1 MPLLASGEDAGPQL
15 AAVMGY
21 RAEDIARLVMVISAQ
36 YGGHVAYD
44 KLYAHYGETVTLT
57 VVPYAGYRL
66 EQLCV
71 MDGETEVPTVMSE
84 DGICYTFTMPANDV
98 IVFQSFVSTGT
109 GVKTVKGQG
118 EAPRKIIRDGH
129 VIIIWNG
136 REYTTT
142 GVKLK

>member
-1 MPLLASGEDAGPQL
+1 
-15 AAVMGY
+15 
-21 RAEDIARLVMVISAQ
+21 
-36 YGGHVAYD
+36 
-44 KLYAHYGETVTLT
+44 
-57 VVPYAGYRL
+57 
-66 EQLCV
+66 
-71 MDGETEVPTVMSE
+71 
-84 DGICYTFTMPANDV
+84 MPANDV

-118 EAPRKIIRDGH
+118 KAPRKIIRDGH

>member
-1 MPLLASGEDAGPQL
+1 M
-15 AAVMGY
+15 
-21 RAEDIARLVMVISAQ
+21 
-36 YGGHVAYD
+36 
-44 KLYAHYGETVTLT
+44 
-57 VVPYAGYRL
+57 
-66 EQLCV
+66 

-84 DGICYTFTMPANDV
+84 DGSCYTFTMPANDV

-109 GVKTVKGQG
+109 GVKTVNGQG
-118 EAPRKIIRDGH
+118 KAPRKIIRDGH